1 MKGRLDTMEEKICK
15 FEDIS
20 IETTPKKHIG
30 NTHAQVNRVSAGSK
44 LQSTLRSQKHNWSLK
59 KKKKEG
65 VGHDRETTKK

>member
-44 LQSTLRSQKHNWSLK
+44 L
-59 KKKKEG
+59 
-65 VGHDRETTKK
+65 